1 MGKNSVESEGAFG
14 RFPVDIEVQQR
25 PRRPMQGSV
34 AGASIVSH
42 GSVAVFGRAIRHTL
56 DEIIQDEVIVRKGNR
71 GAPGSKIFVTNRSAA
86 TQALPIKVLELI
98 LWLLLGSV
106 FKARLEHLTE
116 ACWHKILFSK
126 FTLGMSRKITKKK
139 CLHRECCVRAKAKVK
154 KFGVEHYQLL
164 WLYAAGAD
172 QVTNHLRACIRSL
185 HLQSLC
191 VGNGRRER
199 LFGLRHF

>member
-1 MGKNSVESEGAFG
+1 
-14 RFPVDIEVQQR
+14 
-25 PRRPMQGSV
+25 MQGSV

-42 GSVAVFGRAIRHTL
+42 GSVAVFGHAIHRTL
-56 DEIIQDEVIVRKGNR
+56 DKIIQDEVIVRKGNR

-98 LWLLLGSV
+98 LWLLLRSV
-106 FKARLEHLTE
+106 FKARLEHLAE
-116 ACWHKILFSK
+116 ACWRKILFSK
-126 FTLGMSRKITKKK
+126 FTLGMSHKITKKRSA
-139 CLHRECCVRAKAKVK
+139 CIENVVSGPRPRSRS
-154 KFGVEHYQLL
+154 FGVEHYQLL

-172 QVTNHLRACIRSL
+172 QVANHIRACIRSL

-191 VGNGRRER
+191 VENGRRER